1 MSRPPLASKSTWRPL
16 VATASAGEETFE
28 DVTSFP
34 AVNQDIAVVIPPR
47 SRPPAT
53 EAVLAGGGELL
64 RAAEVFDLY
73 EGEQLG
79 EGRKSLALRLEFRAA
94 DRTLT
99 DEEVVAQRAAIEAEL
114 ARSGVAPWLTS
125 TPQPLD
131 GDPAARVLV
140 AGASGF
146 TGALAAQIVW
156 RHPKLELVAVTSRS
170 DAGTRLDRLYP
181 RYRVP
186 LELTELDLDEIE
198 GVDAAIVAYPHG
210 ASAPAVPRCAASASL
225 VVDLSADFRLRDLP
239 TYERWYGEHGAPE
252 LLEGAVYGL
261 TELYR
266 EQLREAELVATPGCY
281 PTASVL
287 ALAPLAERG
296 LLADVVIDAKQGVS
310 GAGRGGGDA
319 MHYVSMDENAFAYK
333 TEGHRH
339 RPEIEQELAALGSPA
354 PVTFVPHLLPLDQG
368 ELTSCYAQTSEPISK
383 DEVQTLYRERY
394 ADEPFVH
401 VVDGPPGLRDVR
413 DTNECHVY
421 VTVEERGRV
430 LAFSAIDNLWKGAS
444 GQGVQNLN
452 LMLGLDETH
461 GADVSGFFKSRW
473 VEPTGRGRGARP
485 RSARAWLPRRRCP
498 LRPQGRRQDRHRPA
512 RLRRPAGLL
521 GDPAHPQRLRG
532 GAGAGLPQAL
542 RARRDPRRGG
552 QRRQRQRRDR

>member
-1 MSRPPLASKSTWRPL
+1 MNREAAQPLA
-16 VATASAGEETFE
+16 
-28 DVTSFP
+28 
-34 AVNQDIAVVIPPR
+34 
-47 SRPPAT
+47 
-53 EAVLAGGGELL
+53 
-64 RAAEVFDLY
+64 
-73 EGEQLG
+73 
-79 EGRKSLALRLEFRAA
+79 
-94 DRTLT
+94 
-99 DEEVVAQRAAIEAEL
+99 
-114 ARSGVAPWLTS
+114 
-125 TPQPLD
+125 

-146 TGALAAQIVW
+146 TGALAAHLVW
-156 RHPKLELVAVTSRS
+156 RHPRLELVAVTSRG

-186 LELTELDLDEIE
+186 LELSELDLDRVEE
-198 GVDAAIVAYPHG
+198 VDAAIVAYPHG
-210 ASAPAVPRCAASASL
+210 ASAPTVAALRGLGAL

-296 LLADVVIDAKQGVS
+296 LLADAVIDAKQGVS

-319 MHYVSMDENAFAYK
+319 MHYVTMDENAFPYK

-339 RPEIEQELAALGSPA
+339 RPEIEQELAALGSSA
-354 PVTFVPHLLPLDQG
+354 AVTFVPHLLPLDQG
-368 ELTSCYAQTSEPISK
+368 ELTSCY
-383 DEVQTLYRERY
+383 VQTTEPLAREAVQDLYRERY
-394 ADEPFVH
+394 ADERFVH
-401 VVDGPPGLRDVR
+401 AVDAPPGLRDVR

-444 GQGVQNLN
+444 GQAVQNLN
-452 LMLGLDETH
+452 LMLGLDE
-461 GADVSGFFKSRW
+461 A
-473 VEPTGRGRGARP
+473 E
-485 RSARAWLPRRRCP
+485 
-498 LRPQGRRQDRHRPA
+498 
-512 RLRRPAGLL
+512 GLT
-521 GDPAHPQRLRG
+521 
-532 GAGAGLPQAL
+532 
-542 RARRDPRRGG
+542 
-552 QRRQRQRRDR
+552 